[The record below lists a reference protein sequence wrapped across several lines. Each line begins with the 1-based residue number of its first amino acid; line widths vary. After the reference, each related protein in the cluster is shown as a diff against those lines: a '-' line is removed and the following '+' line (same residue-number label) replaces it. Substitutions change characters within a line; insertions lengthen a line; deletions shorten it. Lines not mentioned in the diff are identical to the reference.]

1 MTKIGQMKDFSNK
14 ESEQKRTDVSLKSLE
29 LCSNT
34 NPEGNPEKT
43 KRLLNK
49 LGDST
54 MQTVFEESP
63 RIDIDLIKIEQ
74 EASQTIL
81 LKNKEW
87 DIANPLDSG
96 KSIKDLND
104 KLFGFMKVLSKINE
118 NELWLAYEQIEYA
131 PYLLTPVG
139 EFFLLNRAVV
149 RQILDTGV
157 KPEFQHL
164 IQLEG
169 ETLEVKTENEE
180 LIEKIILAAPPQENE
195 KYMVYVN
202 PYVEPHFESG
212 GWIKK
217 LEEDD
222 YTWDSNLRRAALHQ
236 GVYSTREDAEK
247 ALSWAMEN
255 DIIIFS
261 KIITFT
267 PEELLALTEG
277 ERTFKQIAPI

>member
-1 MTKIGQMKDFSNK
+1 MKDFSNK

>member
-1 MTKIGQMKDFSNK
+1 MKDFSNK

-180 LIEKIILAAPPQENE
+180 LIEKNILAAPPQENE